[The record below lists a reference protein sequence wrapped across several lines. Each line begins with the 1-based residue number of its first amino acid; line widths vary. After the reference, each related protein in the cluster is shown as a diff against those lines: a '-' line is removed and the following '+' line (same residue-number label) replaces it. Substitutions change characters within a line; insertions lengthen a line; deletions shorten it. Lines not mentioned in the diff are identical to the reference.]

1 MKKPHFHPYLT
12 QAILVIALT
21 FFGQN
26 TFAENGISLA
36 TAAHNLSQPLSFF
49 THTLYNICYILA
61 IVLLISTITQ
71 YRAYRLNPN
80 QTPLSRPI
88 VLLILTLLTALVP
101 ILAKLSES
109 AQYVSGL

>member
-1 MKKPHFHPYLT
+1 MKKPHFHSYLT

-21 FFGQN
+21 LFGQN
-26 TFAENGISLA
+26 TFAETNISIA
-36 TAAHNLSQPLSFF
+36 TAAHNLTEPLSFF
-49 THTLYNICYILA
+49 THTIYNICYILA

-71 YRAYRLNPN
+71 YRAHRLNPN

-101 ILAKLSES
+101 LLAKLSES
-109 AQYVSGL
+109 AQYASGI